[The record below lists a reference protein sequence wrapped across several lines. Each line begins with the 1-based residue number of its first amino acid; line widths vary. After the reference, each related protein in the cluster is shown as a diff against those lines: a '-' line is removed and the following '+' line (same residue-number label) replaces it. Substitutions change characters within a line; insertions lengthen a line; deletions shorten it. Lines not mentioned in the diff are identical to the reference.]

1 MKRSARTENSPQEAA
16 RVGEELREARI
27 ALGISVEDA
36 ATQLRIN
43 KRYLQA
49 LEEGRVKDLPGAAYA
64 VGFVRSYATALG
76 LDADDAV
83 RRFRDMSGTAVTKS
97 GELVFPEPVPSRG
110 IPTGI
115 LAAIGVAIALAGY
128 IAWYQ
133 WSGRGARVV
142 DSVPPLPPRLER
154 AADAAAPRE
163 APPAPAVEPPAPTPA
178 PVAAPPPP
186 RIDPDKPRIVIRAKG
201 ESWVQLRDNTANRVI
216 TDRVLRAGETIEV
229 PNRPG
234 IALTTG
240 KAENLDILLD
250 GRDVDPFGGPGV
262 RRNIALEPDR
272 LRPPPPTQATAPA
285 PGTAAAPAPRPPAA
299 TTQPAPAAAPAPAPR
314 PPAATQP
321 ATPTPPTPPRP

>member
-16 RVGEELREARI
+16 RVGEELREARN
-27 ALGISVEDA
+27 ALGVSLEDA
-36 ATQLRIN
+36 AAQLRIN

-76 LDADDAV
+76 LDPDEAV
-83 RRFRDMSGTAVTKS
+83 RRFRDVSGTAVAKS

-115 LAAIGVAIALAGY
+115 LAAIGVAIALSGY

-154 AADAAAPRE
+154 AAEATAPLE

-186 RIDPDKPRIVIRAKG
+186 PRIDPDKPRIVIRAKG
-201 ESWVQLRDNTANRVI
+201 ESWVQIRDNQANRVL
-216 TDRVLRAGETIEV
+216 TDRVLRAGETIEI

-240 KAENLDILLD
+240 KAENLDLLLD
-250 GRDVDPFGGPGV
+250 GQEVEAFGGPGV

-272 LRPPPPTQATAPA
+272 LRPPPAQATS
-285 PGTAAAPAPRPPAA
+285 
-299 TTQPAPAAAPAPAPR
+299 PAPAPR
-314 PPAATQP
+314 PAPATP
-321 ATPTPPTPPRP
+321 ATPTPPRP

>member
-27 ALGISVEDA
+27 ALGVSLEDA
-36 ATQLRIN
+36 AAQLRIN

-76 LDADDAV
+76 LDPDEAV
-83 RRFRDMSGTAVTKS
+83 RRFRDVSGTAVAKS

-154 AADAAAPRE
+154 AAEATAPLE

-178 PVAAPPPP
+178 PVAAPPPPP

-201 ESWVQLRDNTANRVI
+201 ESWVQLRDNPANRVI
-216 TDRVLRAGETIEV
+216 TDRVLRAGETIEI

-240 KAENLDILLD
+240 KAENLDLLLD
-250 GRDVDPFGGPGV
+250 GQEVEAFGGPGV

-272 LRPPPPTQATAPA
+272 LRPPPVQATS
-285 PGTAAAPAPRPPAA
+285 
-299 TTQPAPAAAPAPAPR
+299 PAPAPR
-314 PPAATQP
+314 PAP

>member
-1 MKRSARTENSPQEAA
+1 MKRSARTENAVQEAA

-27 ALGISVEDA
+27 ALGVSVEDA

-43 KRYLQA
+43 KRYLMA

-64 VGFVRSYATALG
+64 VGFVRSYAMALG

-83 RRFRDMSGTAVTKS
+83 RRFRDVSGTAVTKS

-115 LAAIGVAIALAGY
+115 LVAVGVAIALAGY

-133 WSGRGARVV
+133 WTGRGARVV
-142 DSVPPLPPRLER
+142 DSVPPLPPRLES
-154 AADAAAPRE
+154 AADASASPETPKAPVAE
-163 APPAPAVEPPAPTPA
+163 PPAPAAPA
-178 PVAAPPPP
+178 PVAAPPPPP

-201 ESWVQLRDNTANRVI
+201 ESWLQIRDNPANRVI
-216 TDRVLRAGETIEV
+216 TDRVLRAGETVEI

-250 GRDVDPFGGPGV
+250 GQEVDPFGGPGV

-272 LRPPPPTQATAPA
+272 LRAP
-285 PGTAAAPAPRPPAA
+285 
-299 TTQPAPAAAPAPAPR
+299 PAPAAPRPAPAA
-314 PPAATQP
+314 PAL
-321 ATPTPPTPPRP
+321 PTPPRP

>member
-1 MKRSARTENSPQEAA
+1 MKRSARTENTVQEAA

-27 ALGISVEDA
+27 ALGVSIEDA

-49 LEEGRVKDLPGAAYA
+49 LEEGRIKDLPGAAYA

-97 GELVFPEPVPSRG
+97 GDLVFPEPVPQRG
-110 IPTGI
+110 IPTGV
-115 LAAIGVAIALAGY
+115 LAALGLALAMGGY

-133 WSGRGARVV
+133 WSGRGERVV
-142 DSVPPLPPRLER
+142 DAVPPLPPRLER
-154 AADAAAPRE
+154 AVETPDTQETPAAPVVV
-163 APPAPAVEPPAPTPA
+163 APAPAPA

-186 RIDPDKPRIVIRAKG
+186 VIDPDKPRVVIRAKG
-201 ESWVQLRDNTANRVI
+201 ESWVQIRDNPGNRVL
-216 TDRVLRAGETIEV
+216 TDRVLRAGEIIEI

-234 IALTTG
+234 IVLTTG
-240 KAENLDILLD
+240 KAESLDILLD
-250 GRDVDPFGGPGV
+250 GQGVDPFGGPGV

-272 LRPPPPTQATAPA
+272 LRPPPAQANT
-285 PGTAAAPAPRPPAA
+285 
-299 TTQPAPAAAPAPAPR
+299 PAPAPR
-314 PPAATQP
+314 PGPA
-321 ATPTPPTPPRP
+321 TPPRP

>member
-27 ALGISVEDA
+27 ALGIRVEDA

-43 KRYLQA
+43 KRYLMA

-83 RRFRDMSGTAVTKS
+83 RRFRDMSGTTVGKS
-97 GELVFPEPVPSRG
+97 GDLVFPEPVPKRG
-110 IPTGI
+110 LPTGI
-115 LAAIGVAIALAGY
+115 LAAIGVAIALVGY

-133 WSGRGARVV
+133 WSGRGERVV
-142 DSVPPLPPRLER
+142 DNVPPLPPRLER
-154 AADAAAPRE
+154 VADAAAPRDAPAPAAE
-163 APPAPAVEPPAPTPA
+163 PPAPAPTPVVA
-178 PVAAPPPP
+178 PPPPPPP

-201 ESWVQLRDNTANRVI
+201 ESWVQIRDNAANRVM
-216 TDRVLRAGETIEV
+216 TDRVLRAGDTIEI

-234 IALTTG
+234 IVLTTG

-250 GRDVDPFGGPGV
+250 GDQVEAFGGPGV

-272 LRPPPPTQATAPA
+272 LRPSAAQASTPA
-285 PGTAAAPAPRPPAA
+285 AAAPPR
-299 TTQPAPAAAPAPAPR
+299 PAPAP
-314 PPAATQP
+314 P
-321 ATPTPPTPPRP
+321 ATPPANPSRP

>member
-16 RVGEELREARI
+16 RVGEELREARL

-43 KRYLQA
+43 KRYLLA

-115 LAAIGVAIALAGY
+115 LAAIGVAIALVGY

-133 WSGRGARVV
+133 WSGRGERVV
-142 DSVPPLPPRLER
+142 DNVPPLPPRLER
-154 AADAAAPRE
+154 VADAAAPRD
-163 APPAPAVEPPAPTPA
+163 APAPVAEPSAPAPTP
-178 PVAAPPPP
+178 VVAPPPP
-186 RIDPDKPRIVIRAKG
+186 RIDPDKPRVVIRAKG
-201 ESWVQLRDNTANRVI
+201 ESWVQIRDNAANRVM
-216 TDRVLRAGETIEV
+216 TDRVLRAGDTIEI

-234 IALTTG
+234 IVLTTG

-250 GRDVDPFGGPGV
+250 GDQVEALGGPGV

-272 LRPPPPTQATAPA
+272 LRPSAAQASTPA
-285 PGTAAAPAPRPPAA
+285 AAAPPR
-299 TTQPAPAAAPAPAPR
+299 PAPAP
-314 PPAATQP
+314 P
-321 ATPTPPTPPRP
+321 ATPPANPSRP